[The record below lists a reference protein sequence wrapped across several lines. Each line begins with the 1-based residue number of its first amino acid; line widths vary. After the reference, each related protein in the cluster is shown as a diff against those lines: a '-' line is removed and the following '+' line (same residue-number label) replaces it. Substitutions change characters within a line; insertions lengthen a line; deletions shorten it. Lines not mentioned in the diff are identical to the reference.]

1 MEIKRVVQYEMN
13 QNCYLVCNDPEQGC
27 IVIDPGCEAGEIIKK
42 AEEMEARIKYI
53 FLTHCH
59 YDHIGGL
66 AELREKTGAKACASM
81 ECNLN
86 IQNSRT
92 NVSIGFGSPIEE
104 SPCEIILEDGKNMT
118 VCGLDISCIA
128 TPGHTNG
135 GMCYLISGH
144 LFSGD
149 TLFLRNV
156 GRWDLPTGDEET
168 LIFSIRNKLYTLDD
182 DIVVHCGHGNDTQ
195 IGYEKKFNLYVKA

>member
-1 MEIKRVVQYEMN
+1 MEIQRVIQYEMN
-13 QNCYLVCNDPEQGC
+13 QNCFLLCKDKKLGC
-27 IVIDPGCEAGEIIKK
+27 IVIDPGSEAQEILKK
-42 AEEMEARIKYI
+42 AEEMGTQIKYI

-66 AELREKTGAKACASM
+66 TDLRKETGAKVCSSM

-92 NVSIGFGSPIEE
+92 NASYGFGNPIEE
-104 SPCEIILEDGKNMT
+104 SPCEVIFADGQT
-118 VCGLDISCIA
+118 VSVCGMEIQCIA

-135 GMCYLISGH
+135 GMCYLTGGH

-156 GRWDLPTGDEET
+156 GRWDLPTGDEDT
-168 LIFSIRNKLYTLDD
+168 LVRSIRKKLYTLEDGT
-182 DIVVHCGHGNDTQ
+182 VVHCGHGNDTQ